1 MLKNASTYYRHFFFL
16 VDIYDP
22 FAIFIQV
29 IQQVFMAK
37 EWVWNVCNEVRAK
50 AHSRLEVK
58 KALGALKEEHI
69 KLANKLTIVG
79 RERQSTLIGLKNA
92 EA

>member
-1 MLKNASTYYRHFFFL
+1 MPPLIIVIFFFFF
-16 VDIYDP
+16 DIYDP

-29 IQQVFMAK
+29 IQQDFMAK
-37 EWVWNVCNEVRAK
+37 EWVWNACNEVRAE
-50 AHSRLEVK
+50 AHYRLEVE

>member
-1 MLKNASTYYRHFFFL
+1 
-16 VDIYDP
+16 
-22 FAIFIQV
+22 
-29 IQQVFMAK
+29 MAK
-37 EWVWNVCNEVRAK
+37 EWVWNACNEVRAE
-50 AHSRLEVK
+50 AHYRLEVE

>member
-1 MLKNASTYYRHFFFL
+1 MLKNASTYYRHFFFF
-16 VDIYDP
+16 DIYDP

-29 IQQVFMAK
+29 IQQDFMAK
-37 EWVWNVCNEVRAK
+37 EWVWNACNEVRAE
-50 AHSRLEVK
+50 AHYRLEVE

>member
-1 MLKNASTYYRHFFFL
+1 MLKNASTYYRHFFFFF
-16 VDIYDP
+16 DIYDP

-37 EWVWNVCNEVRAK
+37 EWVWNACNEVRAES
-50 AHSRLEVK
+50 HSRLEVE

-79 RERQSTLIGLKNA
+79 RER
-92 EA
+92 